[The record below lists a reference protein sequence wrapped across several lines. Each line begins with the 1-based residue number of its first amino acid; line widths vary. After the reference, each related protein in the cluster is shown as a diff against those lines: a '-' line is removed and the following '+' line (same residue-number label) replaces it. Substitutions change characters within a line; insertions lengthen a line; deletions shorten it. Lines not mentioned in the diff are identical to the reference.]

1 MNENLVWQES
11 IFSPPEK
18 HKTHK
23 SLPES
28 LTEVVAKWPNLD
40 ALVSE
45 GITYNFMDLANRAAG
60 LAEEINQFSHIPGP
74 LALLQKPGLDAIA
87 AWFACSISGRPFL
100 LLEPDHPPARLI
112 ELIKKSGSRLALV
125 DHSTS
130 HLLLNLPSVTQLI
143 SDGRL
148 MQLQKNK
155 GLFADDPALIF
166 PTSGSTGNPK
176 LITYSS
182 KTIQVKVQSSIKLM
196 RVPEKTKVLIAG
208 SHSNYG
214 FLHHALVFLFSGSTI
229 YLSDIKALGFNSI
242 LDAILKNDVRH
253 VRFTPSLFRKLA
265 ILPEAKKAL
274 GLLDAIRFS
283 GEPLLKSDLQLAQ
296 SILRA
301 DCLIQ
306 NVYGST
312 ESSLFIW
319 SNVDDNT
326 QNMNSTVPIGKIY
339 PLSSYAIRKIDRHDK
354 NTKIGELLLRSKYH
368 AIGDFKE
375 GLITKTRFPLLDKST
390 GERVYATGDVVE
402 QLDDGNLI
410 HLGRLGRMVK
420 IRGNRVFLSEVE
432 QQLRSIKG
440 ITAAVV
446 LDKMEQSD
454 TVIYGFVTTEN
465 KYSTS
470 YNLRQKLSA
479 KLPDFMI
486 PKSILIIDKIPLMA
500 GGKTDYLKLKTLISS
515 PEKFK
520 KTESPKDDYEQLI
533 QIWDSVLWNGA
544 HKYHSDFFSLGG
556 DSLSYMILLADLE
569 QKFKKTIRVEEFR
582 ANSTIE
588 HLAQLLGVH
597 QSVQEDVIKYK
608 SLRIR
613 LFSASSTASKG
624 VAMSVPGYFGL
635 SNAYPYYKAGFFHDY
650 DIWVVEY
657 PIENGNMLHEN
668 RWWKA
673 TQEIVQGVKQGIIP
687 KPQIVFGF
695 SFGGGLAWLLGRLL
709 AGSTQAP
716 KFILIVDAPP
726 LHRRKNLRHKQL
738 IKELNKISNVK
749 MPLVLHIRRSPLT
762 KFEYDNLKWNR
773 NDNITKI
780 INLPTITHNEMINW
794 KLLSLATD
802 AVIAFLNGKQSDF
815 QWKSVL
821 SPPNLMGSQIF
832 YAINGNDIAF
842 QNVMA
847 ELKNGIEK
855 FNHEELINIA
865 ILLYNID
872 ELKSMELVQYAF
884 KKWPTYPT
892 IHYLSRRIKRKSEIL
907 FYGDIP
913 KFYSSTIVSVEN
925 RLISFKKTPKKLK
938 PRNIRLLN
946 LAFDVSCFLFFF
958 RYFKLK
964 NVLLKTLKK
973 HRS

>member
-1 MNENLVWQES
+1 MNKNLVWQES

-18 HKTHK
+18 SKTHK

-28 LTEVVAKWPNLD
+28 LLEVVTKWPNSA

-45 GITYNFMDLANRAAG
+45 GITYNYIDLANRAAG
-60 LAEEINQFSHIPGP
+60 LAEEINQFSHLPGP
-74 LALLQKPGLDAIA
+74 LALLQKPGIDAIA
-87 AWFACSISGRPFL
+87 AWFACTISGRPFL

-112 ELIKKSGSRLALV
+112 ELIKSSGSRLALV

-143 SDGRL
+143 SDGRSI
-148 MQLQKNK
+148 QLQKIE
-155 GLFADDPALIF
+155 GLFADDPAIIF
-166 PTSGSTGNPK
+166 PTSGSTGSPK

-182 KTIQVKVQSSIKLM
+182 ITIQIKVQSSIKLM
-196 RVPEKTKVLIAG
+196 CVPEKTKVLIAG

-229 YLSDIKALGFNSI
+229 YLTDIKTLGFNSI

-265 ILPEAKKAL
+265 ILPKAKKAL
-274 GLLDAIRFS
+274 RLLDAVRFS
-283 GEPLLKSDLQLAQ
+283 GEPLLKSDLELAQ
-296 SILRA
+296 STLRA

-319 SNVDDNT
+319 SSTNNNT
-326 QNMNSTVPIGKIY
+326 QNIKSTVPIGKIY
-339 PLSSYAIRKIDRHDK
+339 PLSSYVIRIINGHDK

-368 AIGDFKE
+368 AIGDFEE
-375 GLITKTRFPLLDKST
+375 GFISKTRFPLLDEST
-390 GERVYATGDVVE
+390 GERLYATGDIVE

-432 QQLRSIKG
+432 QQLRSFKG

-446 LDKMEQSD
+446 LDKMEKSD
-454 TVIYGFVTTEN
+454 TVLYGFITTKN
-465 KYSTS
+465 KYLTTH
-470 YNLRQKLSA
+470 NLRQELST

-500 GGKTDYLKLKTLISS
+500 GGKTDYLKLKKLIST
-515 PEKFK
+515 PDTFT
-520 KTESPKDDYEQLI
+520 KTDEPKDDYDQLI
-533 QIWDSVLWNGA
+533 QIWDSVLWKGA

-582 ANSTIE
+582 ANSTME
-588 HLAQLLGVH
+588 HLAQLLGVCRSPH
-597 QSVQEDVIKYK
+597 EDVIKYK
-608 SLRIR
+608 SLQIR
-613 LFSASSTASKG
+613 LFSASSNSSKG
-624 VAMSVPGYFGL
+624 VAMSVPGYYGL

-650 DIWVVEY
+650 DIWVVEF

-668 RWWKA
+668 RWWRA
-673 TQEIVQGVKQGIIP
+673 TQEIVLGVKEGIIP
-687 KPQIVFGF
+687 RPHIVFGF

-709 AGSTQAP
+709 AGSQLGA
-716 KFILIVDAPP
+716 KFVVIVDAPP
-726 LHRRKNLRHKQL
+726 LHKRWRTRNKAVKKALKNLL
-738 IKELNKISNVK
+738 PNKLPK
-749 MPLVLHIRRSPLT
+749 VLHIQRAIVS
-762 KFEYDNLKWNR
+762 KFETNWKFRQKWNVK
-773 NDNITKI
+773 DNIHKFI
-780 INLPTITHNEMINW
+780 ELPTVTHLEMINVQM
-794 KLLSLATD
+794 LSLVKD
-802 AVIAFLNGKQSDF
+802 AVLAFLNEKQSDF
-815 QWKSVL
+815 DWNSVL
-821 SPPNLMGSQIF
+821 PPPNLIGCQIF

-842 QNVMA
+842 QYVMT
-847 ELKNGIEK
+847 ELKNGIDK

-872 ELKSMELVQYAF
+872 ELKSNEIVQYVQ
-884 KKWPTYPT
+884 KKWSHYPSV
-892 IHYLSRRIKRKSEIL
+892 HFLHRRIKRNNNLL
-907 FYGDIP
+907 FFGDIP
-913 KFYSSTIVSVEN
+913 KLIPFTMVSIEN
-925 RLISFKKTPKKLK
+925 NLAALKKIEKTPKPYLV
-938 PRNIRLLN
+938 RLLY
-946 LAFDVSCFLFFF
+946 LTHDVAYALFTS
-958 RYFKLK
+958 RY
-964 NVLLKTLKK
+964 NN
-973 HRS
+973 R